1 MMKKGQ
7 RSLTA
12 FWQKW
17 GGKMGKM
24 NGLIFHNL
32 KKGKGQ
38 YLSFGIIILL
48 TAFILNLALVLLFQ
62 VDKAYDRKF
71 QELNTANINFL
82 IPKVQDRDDLADK
95 CFSIGGVEDV
105 ESREG
110 ILTSAVIEDFR
121 GVDFTINT
129 IFYDYDS
136 ERRLNELELME
147 ESNEFASAPVY
158 VPLFVAQFGEFA
170 LGESITY
177 QLGGESDTFQ
187 IAGIVQEM
195 QYGNAGS
202 GLVGAYLPEDVYTR
216 LAACHESNQVVEYS
230 LVTKEDADI
239 AEISNELNAL
249 LYEKNINLLSLLD
262 SDAGKQVR
270 TMVCNLTILILI
282 IFSMVILAV
291 SMFLC
296 KFRIQN
302 TLEEEVANMGVLKA
316 MGYTGNMII
325 GTTVFPYMIV
335 GIITALW
342 GILLSYL
349 LLPVLAQVL
358 ALQSGFSFSL
368 HFDFMALGM
377 TLGTLVGI
385 TLLFTYFA
393 ARRIKRLQPINA
405 IRGNTGTGSSEKSQ
419 YVLLFLV
426 SFLVMVLVSFAGTL
440 FYNVVIKPDN
450 FTGTLAEETPEI
462 ILKIKADCVEE
473 LKSSLKEDAQV
484 EKVLEYATETVKGKS
499 GSMIAFVCEDFSLV
513 SNDLCYEGR
522 NPEKGNEVAIG
533 SAYEKEYSIGDKIEI
548 QCDNASY
555 TYEIVGFIQS
565 VNYQGE
571 VCELTREGYLH
582 INEEYSGQSLYLYLC
597 SDVDVEKYLSDL
609 ERENTGKIISSVNY
623 DKMTKVTQDMY
634 AGIVK
639 IIIAAIFIITLL
651 IVLLILYIIIKS
663 LIVRRKQEFG
673 IYKALGY
680 SNMQLMMKIAGS
692 FFPVSVTAI
701 LSSAVLGLWYMP
713 VIDQVIFKMVGA
725 MKNHFQI
732 SLAVLFLFAFVQMV
746 INFVISVG
754 LSLPIKKI
762 SAYSLI
768 KEC

>member
-7 RSLTA
+7 RNLIAS
-12 FWQKW
+12 WQKW

-24 NGLIFHNL
+24 NELIFHNL
-32 KKGKGQ
+32 KKDKGQ

-82 IPKVQDRDDLADK
+82 IPKMQDRDDLADE
-95 CFSIGGVEDV
+95 CFGLGGVEEV

-136 ERRLNELELME
+136 ARRLNGFELME
-147 ESNEFASAPVY
+147 KSSEDVSFPIY
-158 VPLFVAQFGEFA
+158 VPLFVAQFGQFE

-177 QLGGESDTFQ
+177 QLGSESYTFQ

-202 GLVGAYLPEDVYTR
+202 GLVGAYLPEKVYDR
-216 LAACHESNQVVEYS
+216 LVACHESSQVVEYS

-239 AEISNELNAL
+239 AEISNELNDL
-249 LYEKNINLLSLLD
+249 LSEKNINLLSLLD

-270 TMVCNLTILILI
+270 TMVCNITIFILIV
-282 IFSMVILAV
+282 FAMVILAV

-302 TLEEEVANMGVLKA
+302 TIEEEVANMGVLKA

-335 GIITALW
+335 GIVTALA
-342 GILLSYL
+342 GIWLSYL

-368 HFDFMALGM
+368 HFDFMAFGM
-377 TLGTLVGI
+377 TLMVLVGI

-393 ARRIKRLQPINA
+393 ALRIKSLQPINA
-405 IRGNTGTGSSEKSQ
+405 IRGNSGTGSNEKRQ
-419 YVLLFLV
+419 NVLLFLV
-426 SFLVMVLVSFAGTL
+426 SFLVMVLISFAGTL

-450 FTGTLAEETPEI
+450 FTSTLAEETPEI
-462 ILKIKADCVEE
+462 ILKVKAESIEE
-473 LKSSLKEDAQV
+473 LKSRLKVDAQV
-484 EKVLEYATETVKGKS
+484 EKVLEYDTWTVKGKN
-499 GSMIAFVCEDFSLV
+499 GSITAFVCEDFSLV

-522 NPEKGNEVAIG
+522 NPENGNEIAVG
-533 SAYEKEYSIGDKIEI
+533 SALEKEYSIGDEIEI
-548 QCDNASY
+548 RYDNESY
-555 TYEIVGFIQS
+555 TYEIVGFVQS

-582 INEEYSGQSLYLYLC
+582 INKGYNSQSLYLYLD
-597 SDVDVEKYLSDL
+597 SNVDVEKYLLNL
-609 ERENTGKIISSVNY
+609 EKENAAEIVNSVNY

-639 IIIAAIFIITLL
+639 VIIATIFILTLL

-680 SNMQLMMKIAGS
+680 SNRQLMMKIAGS
-692 FFPVSVTAI
+692 FFPVSVAAI

-713 VIDQVIFKMVGA
+713 IIDQVIFRMVGA
-725 MKNHFQI
+725 MKNNFQI
-732 SLAVLFLFAFVQMV
+732 SLAVLLLFAFVQV
-746 INFVISVG
+746 AINFVISLC
-754 LSLPIKKI
+754 LSMPIKNI